1 MHFKNPDH
9 ILFERVG
16 NVAHIILNR
25 PEKLNA
31 ITEEMKFLLV
41 ERFRQAD
48 RDPEVHCIVLRG
60 NGRSFCAG
68 HDIGNDQDEE
78 DEAEDTALGWHDHL
92 DGTVRSEIAPWETR
106 KPVIAQVQGHA
117 VGGGCQLAMCC
128 DLVIAA
134 DNAKFG
140 EPEIRFSTAGPVF
153 VLPWII
159 GQRRAREMVF
169 FGDSVDAETALSYG
183 MVNKVVPLD
192 DIDEAVRKYSERL
205 ARYSPEALVSAKRAL
220 NRGME
225 ADGFRNAIN
234 VGHDVISSLYAT
246 ETELGRKFY
255 QISEAEGLRAALD
268 WRKERFR
275 QE

>member
-1 MHFKNPDH
+1 MRFKHPDH
-9 ILFERVG
+9 ILYERVG
-16 NVAHIILNR
+16 NVAHIVLNR

-48 RDPEVHCIVLRG
+48 RDPEAHCIVLRG
-60 NGRSFCAG
+60 EGRSFCAG

-78 DEAEDTALGWHDHL
+78 DEAEPTALGWHNHL
-92 DGTVRSEIAPWETR
+92 DGTVKSETAPWEAR

-159 GQRRAREMVF
+159 GQRRAREMVY
-169 FGDSVDAETALSYG
+169 FGDIVDAATALDYG
-183 MVNKVVPLD
+183 MVNRVVAAERLA
-192 DIDEAVRKYSERL
+192 EEVRKYSERL
-205 ARYSPEALVSAKRAL
+205 ALYSPESLVAAKRAL

-234 VGHDVISSLYAT
+234 AGHDVISSLYAT
-246 ETELGRKFY
+246 ETALSREFY
-255 QISEAEGLRAALD
+255 AISERDGLKAALA
-268 WRKERFR
+268 WRKDRFAPK
-275 QE
+275 